1 MGKKFDVIYESVVSR
16 YEVGAG
22 YLPGDIIKFRSNYKS
37 CAAYKAMSTDMQR
50 EVDDLASCKLNIAVV
65 QVGDKLSGASTGN
78 QFKTADNAVITI
90 AADQGGGR
98 NYGRVTVS
106 PEMIDLVSSDK
117 TNLPP
122 IPDEFRRKDN
132 VNIKPKPVE
141 DFSDADN
148 RKTDKGNGKNTPTNL
163 KLAGEST
170 VMRKDM
176 DNLSA
181 LYEQITQ

>member
-1 MGKKFDVIYESVVSR
+1 MGKLFDEIFESVVGR
-16 YEVGAG
+16 YEVGG

-65 QVGDKLSGASTGN
+65 QVGDKLSGSSTGN

-141 DFSDADN
+141 DFSNADN
-148 RKTDKGNGKNTPTNL
+148 RKTDKGNGKNTPTDL
-163 KLAGEST
+163 RLAGEST

>member
-1 MGKKFDVIYESVVSR
+1 
-16 YEVGAG
+16 
-22 YLPGDIIKFRSNYKS
+22 
-37 CAAYKAMSTDMQR
+37 
-50 EVDDLASCKLNIAVV
+50 
-65 QVGDKLSGASTGN
+65 
-78 QFKTADNAVITI
+78 
-90 AADQGGGR
+90 
-98 NYGRVTVS
+98 
-106 PEMIDLVSSDK
+106 MIDLVSSDK

-176 DNLSA
+176 DNLAA
-181 LYEQITQ
+181 LYEQTIN

>member
-1 MGKKFDVIYESVVSR
+1 MGKKFDEIYESVVSR

-22 YLPGDIIKFRSNYKS
+22 FLPGDVVKFRSNYKT

-50 EVDDLASCKLNIAVV
+50 EVDDLANCKLNIMVV
-65 QVGDKLSGASTGN
+65 QVGDKLSGASAGN
-78 QFKTADNAVITI
+78 QLKTADNAVITI
-90 AADQGGGR
+90 SADQGGGR

-106 PEMIDLVSSDK
+106 PEMIDRAYTDT

-122 IPDEFRRKDN
+122 VPDEWKRKDK

-148 RKTDKGNGKNTPTNL
+148 RKTDKGNGKNTPTDL

-176 DNLSA
+176 DNLA
-181 LYEQITQ
+181 AIYEQTIN